1 MSAEKNKTLSVF
13 DNRELSWLK
22 FNKRVLEESADKSV
36 PLMERLLFESIYC
49 SNLDEF
55 YMVRVGSLIDQM
67 MINDKRRDGKTALR
81 PSQQLQ
87 KIYRKTRELGEIKDE
102 IFAENEAA
110 MAREGVKRL
119 TCSELTPEQRSFADR
134 HFLYEIKPLLS
145 ACIVDKRHPFPFIE
159 GKEIFA
165 AVNLD
170 SENGSLLGIITCS
183 GKPQRVIFLPAGAG
197 KTEYILAEELIEERA
212 GELFEAYSVREKVTL
227 RLTRSADIN
236 TDKLSDR
243 EIDYRECMTAQI
255 GLRKKL
261 APVRMQLSHGVSE
274 YFLDTLMEQLE
285 LKRDQIFTERSPLDM
300 SYVSQVSDKIAERRE
315 LFYDELS
322 PRRSPAV
329 KDGVP
334 MREQI
339 AAKDI
344 LLAFPYETIEPFIR
358 LLNESADDPRVT
370 SIKITLYRVAKNSQ
384 IIKALCRAAE
394 NGKKVIACVELR
406 AKFDEEHN
414 IACSK
419 LLEEA
424 GCRVMYGP
432 PGLKVHSKLCLITA
446 DENGNTTH
454 TTQIGTGN
462 YNEKTAAIYTDLSL
476 MTADPDIAAD
486 AKKVFHA
493 LSTGTLPNDTAR
505 LMVSPLCLQNRVL
518 EMMDNEIAIAQ
529 TGGEGY
535 IGAKMNSLTD
545 KKIINK
551 LIECSQAGVKVDLI
565 IRGTSC
571 LVAGVPRVSNNI
583 RIISIVGRYL
593 EHARIYIFGKD
604 VRRKVYISSADF
616 MTRNTCRRIEV
627 AAPLLDEDAKER
639 AVSIFETQLADNVK
653 AREQQPNGEYMY
665 IKTDLPRMDAQ
676 RFLYSQAYSAEPKQ
690 DEKAEQ
696 TKTEPKKKRSIF
708 ARIADFFRRK
718 KRG

>member
-1 MSAEKNKTLSVF
+1 
-13 DNRELSWLK
+13 
-22 FNKRVLEESADKSV
+22 
-36 PLMERLLFESIYC
+36 
-49 SNLDEF
+49 
-55 YMVRVGSLIDQM
+55 
-67 MINDKRRDGKTALR
+67 
-81 PSQQLQ
+81 
-87 KIYRKTRELGEIKDE
+87 
-102 IFAENEAA
+102 
-110 MAREGVKRL
+110 
-119 TCSELTPEQRSFADR
+119 
-134 HFLYEIKPLLS
+134 
-145 ACIVDKRHPFPFIE
+145 
-159 GKEIFA
+159 
-165 AVNLD
+165 
-170 SENGSLLGIITCS
+170 
-183 GKPQRVIFLPAGAG
+183 
-197 KTEYILAEELIEERA
+197 
-212 GELFEAYSVREKVTL
+212 
-227 RLTRSADIN
+227 
-236 TDKLSDR
+236 
-243 EIDYRECMTAQI
+243 
-255 GLRKKL
+255 
-261 APVRMQLSHGVSE
+261 
-274 YFLDTLMEQLE
+274 
-285 LKRDQIFTERSPLDM
+285 
-300 SYVSQVSDKIAERRE
+300 
-315 LFYDELS
+315 
-322 PRRSPAV
+322 
-329 KDGVP
+329 

-394 NGKKVIACVELR
+394 NGKKVTACVELR

-486 AKKVFHA
+486 AEKVFHA
-493 LSTGTLPNDTAR
+493 LSTGTLPNDTVR

-571 LVAGVPRVSNNI
+571 LVAGVPRVSDNI

-604 VRRKVYISSADF
+604 VRRRVYISSADF

-639 AVSIFETQLADNVK
+639 VVSIFETQLADNVK

-696 TKTEPKKKRSIF
+696 TKAEPKKKRSIF
-708 ARIADFFRRK
+708 TRIADFFRRK

>member
-183 GKPQRVIFLPAGAG
+183 GEPQRVIFLPAGAG

-243 EIDYRECMTAQI
+243 EIDYRECMTALI

-394 NGKKVIACVELR
+394 NGKKVTACVELR

-432 PGLKVHSKLCLITA
+432 PGLKVHS
-446 DENGNTTH
+446 
-454 TTQIGTGN
+454 
-462 YNEKTAAIYTDLSL
+462 LSL
-476 MTADPDIAAD
+476 I
-486 AKKVFHA
+486 H
-493 LSTGTLPNDTAR
+493 
-505 LMVSPLCLQNRVL
+505 
-518 EMMDNEIAIAQ
+518 I
-529 TGGEGY
+529 
-535 IGAKMNSLTD
+535 
-545 KKIINK
+545 
-551 LIECSQAGVKVDLI
+551 
-565 IRGTSC
+565 
-571 LVAGVPRVSNNI
+571 
-583 RIISIVGRYL
+583 
-593 EHARIYIFGKD
+593 
-604 VRRKVYISSADF
+604 
-616 MTRNTCRRIEV
+616 
-627 AAPLLDEDAKER
+627 
-639 AVSIFETQLADNVK
+639 
-653 AREQQPNGEYMY
+653 
-665 IKTDLPRMDAQ
+665 
-676 RFLYSQAYSAEPKQ
+676 
-690 DEKAEQ
+690 
-696 TKTEPKKKRSIF
+696 
-708 ARIADFFRRK
+708 
-718 KRG
+718 